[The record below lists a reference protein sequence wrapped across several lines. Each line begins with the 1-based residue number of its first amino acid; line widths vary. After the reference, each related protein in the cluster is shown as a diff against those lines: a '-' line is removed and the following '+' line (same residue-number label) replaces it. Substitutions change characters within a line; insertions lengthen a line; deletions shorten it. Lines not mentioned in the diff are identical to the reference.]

1 MLLFSHRIVW
11 RSNSIFMHSVLD
23 SRLHILKVSWLSL
36 GTCLFVVLYLIMV
49 SLLSLWAWLSTFCWR
64 RPPAWCSPRRLRRC
78 NRLFWSLLI
87 YSWLFAFHFVPWRW
101 MLLEKKRFLRR
112 GKVRCSVFLILSMH
126 HLLSRLTIMLLFS
139 LVFSRFLALPSSF
152 LIKVRF
158 LLLILLLLLEMTIRI
173 EGLNIMIKVS
183 TLLAS
188 LVKSVVLCKH
198 PL

>member
-36 GTCLFVVLYLIMV
+36 GPCLFVVLDLIMV
-49 SLLSLWAWLSTFCWR
+49 SLLSLWAWLSTCCWSR
-64 RPPAWCSPRRLRRC
+64 PAWCSPRWLRCC
-78 NRLFWSLLI
+78 NRLFGSLLV
-87 YSWLFAFHFVPWRW
+87 YSWLFAFRFVPWRW
-101 MLLEKKRFLRR
+101 MLLEKKRFLRT
-112 GKVRCSVFLILSMH
+112 GKVRCSVFLILSKH
-126 HLLSRLTIMLLFS
+126 HLLFNLTIMLLFS
-139 LVFSRFLALPSSF
+139 LVYSRFLALPSSF

-158 LLLILLLLLEMTIRI
+158 LLLLLLLLLLEMTIRI

-183 TLLAS
+183 TLPAS